1 MSVSKALRT
10 APFFFTM
17 ELTGPGLELEEPV
30 KASVKKDQSLIVEK
44 EAKQKRLPDPISE
57 SIQERKDYGSYL
69 SVIKGGKS
77 DIEAIKFQV
86 KGIPDS
92 ELKKPAEAFAEPSTL
107 LSKSFVSSTPGRRSL
122 KDRKKSNKEG
132 EL

>member
-92 ELKKPAEAFAEPSTL
+92 ELKKPAEAFPEPSTL

>member
-1 MSVSKALRT
+1 MSVSKSLRT

-30 KASVKKDQSLIVEK
+30 KTSAKKDQSLIVEK
-44 EAKQKRLPDPISE
+44 EVKQKRQPDPISE

-69 SVIKGGKS
+69 SVIKGGKGA
-77 DIEAIKFQV
+77 DFEPIKFQA

-92 ELKKPAEAFAEPSTL
+92 ELKKPADKFPEPSTL
-107 LSKSFVSSTPGRRSL
+107 LSKSFVSGTPGRRSL
-122 KDRKKSNKEG
+122 KDRKKSNKEN
-132 EL
+132 

>member
-77 DIEAIKFQV
+77 DIEPIKFQV

-92 ELKKPAEAFAEPSTL
+92 ELKKPAEGFPEPSTL